1 MCAYIILYFSATDTP
16 VSHLR
21 RGEWGERRGDYESA
35 IIFTISINVPI
46 DDIDNILMTL
56 ADQLL
61 EHNKFPKLVLLS
73 MHISLFRHYCIL

>member
-46 DDIDNILMTL
+46 DKPWEHINDIGRST
-56 ADQLL
+56 
-61 EHNKFPKLVLLS
+61 V
-73 MHISLFRHYCIL
+73 RT